1 LDIDIYRIVA
11 LGLNGSTAT
20 SPMVWVGFE
29 TRKAWKKSLA
39 RASREPNPERVEDG
53 EGEEGGI

>member
-1 LDIDIYRIVA
+1 VA

-20 SPMVWVGFE
+20 SPMLWVGFE